1 MRRWNLQSF
10 DSPAETPEPVAAS
23 AASPRVVSGG
33 GLPSVDNLEQ
43 LHHKIHEEAF
53 LKGLREGVEEGRIQG
68 QQLGHAEGVEA
79 GKTEGYRDGYQKGY
93 DDGLARLSPVEQ
105 EFRAIVGVL
114 TDIPRLLSEDIAELA
129 YQTALRIAGREELDR
144 HAFVRAVQE
153 ALAGLPQAGESLTI
167 RVPEAD
173 VETWRSLVQHP
184 DLPFLCTIS
193 VDRDLSPGHAYVESR
208 GVRLDIGSEARRA
221 IVRSALGLLTSD
233 SRRA

>member
-10 DSPAETPEPVAAS
+10 DPPADNLES
-23 AASPRVVSGG
+23 APAPSASPRVVSGG

-68 QQLGHAEGVEA
+68 QQLGRAEGLET
-79 GKTEGYRDGYQKGY
+79 GRTEGYRDGYQKGY
-93 DDGLARLSPVEQ
+93 EEGLARLAPVEQ
-105 EFRAIVGVL
+105 SFRSIVAVL
-114 TDIPRLLSEDIAELA
+114 TDIPNLLSEDVAELA
-129 YQTALRIAGREELDR
+129 YQTALRIAGREQLDR
-144 HAFVRAVQE
+144 HVFVRAVQD
-153 ALAGLPQAGESLTI
+153 ALSGLPQSGESLTV
-167 RVPEAD
+167 RVPETD
-173 VETWRSLVQHP
+173 VEMWRSLLQHP
-184 DLPFLCTIS
+184 DLPFLCAIA